1 MHVLMLTHQELPFNG
16 CTFDLIFSHK
26 PILQL
31 PTNTSLPH
39 GTERVRSRDRHV
51 QEVWVSA

>member
-1 MHVLMLTHQELPFNG
+1 MQTHQELPFNG
-16 CTFDLIFSHK
+16 CTFVLFSLQK
-26 PILQL
+26 KIQL

-51 QEVWVSA
+51 QKVWVSA